1 MADYT
6 QPDYLDKRLR
16 YFDGQFLKDQ
26 DFIDEQ
32 KYHIDRQ
39 RRYGRFLNVSGIVDG
54 LTVKAGTSLVI
65 VDPGTALDNTGKQL
79 VLASQATIALKGFE
93 GSTVTL
99 VITYSEEQTD
109 QAQAGS
115 AGFSRF
121 HEAPQLTLVKPG
133 DTTPDGA
140 ITLAQL
146 QIDKSGTVQVNTTV
160 RLYAGVRLPYDGA
173 APGAG
178 PSLRAG
184 STNRMDLTGDLS
196 VSGNVG
202 IGTTTPGANLHVN
215 SSSGI
220 GTWLKLNNT
229 SAGGRN
235 WNMISSGK
243 DNGEGAG
250 KLMFNDQSSSATRM
264 VIDTAGNVGIG
275 SPTPGAKLTVSSS
288 TQHLQLRRESAETT
302 GGKQLFLELY
312 QDDPQNR
319 VPAVWPSVR
328 FHHSNKFWHRIEA
341 RADGVH
347 VKTGDP
353 NSDDH
358 SWIIAQGTVVTGVIV
373 MWSGLI
379 SSIPAGWAL
388 CDGQNGTPDLRDRF
402 VMGVSAGTNPGERAG
417 SVVHAHTVDPPNTGT
432 SFVDGGIGWAAIQQ
446 GGPATGGHSHTVDI
460 APFSSDNRN
469 HLPPYV
475 KLAFI
480 MKL

>member
-6 QPDYLDKRLR
+6 QPDYIDKRLR

-54 LTVKAGTSLVI
+54 LTVKAGASLVT
-65 VDPGTALDNTGKQL
+65 VDPGTALDNTGRQL
-79 VLASQATIALKGFE
+79 VLANQASVALKGFE
-93 GSTVTL
+93 GTIVNL

-133 DTTPDGA
+133 DTTPEGA

-146 QIDKSGTVQVNTTV
+146 QIDKSGTVQVNATV

-173 APGAG
+173 LAG
-178 PSLRAG
+178 TGLILRASNAG
-184 STNRMDLTGDLS
+184 RIELTGNLS
-196 VSGNVG
+196 VSGNTNIGGTLGVTGASTLTGNTSVGGTLSVTGTSIFTGSMG
-202 IGTTTPGANLHVN
+202 IGIAAQG
-215 SSSGI
+215 
-220 GTWLKLNNT
+220 
-229 SAGGRN
+229 
-235 WNMISSGK
+235 
-243 DNGEGAG
+243 
-250 KLMFNDQSSSATRM
+250 Q
-264 VIDTAGNVGIG
+264 
-275 SPTPGAKLTVSSS
+275 KLTVSSS
-288 TQHLQLRRESAETT
+288 TQHLQLRRESTETT

-312 QDDPQNR
+312 QDDPQNK
-319 VPAVWPSVR
+319 VPEVWPSIR
-328 FHHSNKFWHRIEA
+328 LHHNNKFWHRIEA
-341 RADGVH
+341 RGDGVH

-353 NSDDH
+353 NSDAY
-358 SWIIAQGTVVTGVIV
+358 SWIIAQGAVVTGVIV

-402 VMGVSAGTNPGERAG
+402 VMGVSAGTNPGERGG
-417 SVVHAHTVDPPNTGT
+417 SVVHAHIVDPPNTGT
-432 SFVDGGIGWAAIQQ
+432 SFEPDSRGWAAIEQ
-446 GGPATGGHSHTVDI
+446 GGPATRGHSHTVDI

-469 HLPPYV
+469 HLPPYA